1 MKSVLARFVPMVITS
16 IEQPSW
22 RQLAITVMLANSG
35 RVTSIHMD
43 NFIHVSSQK
52 LNHFADSA
60 SV

>member
-1 MKSVLARFVPMVITS
+1 MRSVLDGFVPMVIAT
-16 IEQPSW
+16 IDQMPW
-22 RQLAITVMLANSG
+22 RPLAITVMLANSG

-52 LNHFADSA
+52 PNHFADSS